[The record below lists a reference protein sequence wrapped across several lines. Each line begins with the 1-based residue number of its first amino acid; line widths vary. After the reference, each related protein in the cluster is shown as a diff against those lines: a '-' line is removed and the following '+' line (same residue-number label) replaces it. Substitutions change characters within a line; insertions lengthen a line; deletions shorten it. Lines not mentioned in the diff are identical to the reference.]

1 MPVRLAAL
9 DLDGTLLDPYGKLTP
24 SVCEAVRELSAR
36 VRVVICTGRRFRTA
50 LPPARE
56 LGLREGAIVVN
67 NGVVVKDLASGQTLQ
82 HEYLPETVF
91 ADVIDH
97 VRGHG
102 SPLVYLDAY
111 HEGMDIVTEAPG
123 RAHAYQRE
131 YLDDNTDF
139 SRVIDDVTEQGEHG
153 VIMVSTMADA
163 ESLDELRAA
172 AAERFGE
179 RVITHSIL
187 NKNYRGN
194 ILEFLSP
201 RAGKWRALARLAE
214 SWGIG
219 PEDIAALGDDANDAE
234 MIRAAGFGIAMA
246 NAVAAARDGADL
258 VVSSN
263 AEGGAVEAVEKILLR
278 L

>member
-1 MPVRLAAL
+1 MKLRLAAL

-24 SVCEAVRELSAR
+24 SVCEAVRALAAR
-36 VRVVICTGRRFRTA
+36 VRVVLCTGRRFRTA
-50 LPPARE
+50 LPCARE
-56 LGLREGAIVVN
+56 LGLDEGAIVVN
-67 NGVVVKDLASGQTLQ
+67 NGVVVKDLATGETLQ
-82 HEYLPETVF
+82 HEYLPEPVF
-91 ADVIDH
+91 AEVIEH

-111 HEGMDIVTEAPG
+111 HQGTDIVTEALERTHPF
-123 RAHAYQRE
+123 QRE
-131 YLDDNTDF
+131 YLDDNGEF
-139 SRVIDDVTEQGEHG
+139 SRVLPDVIGRGGQG

-163 ESLDELRAA
+163 ESLEELRARA
-172 AAERFGE
+172 TARFGE
-179 RVITHSIL
+179 RVFTHSIL

-201 RAGKWRALARLAE
+201 RAGKWPALERLAR
-214 SWGIG
+214 SWGVP
-219 PEDIAALGDDANDAE
+219 PEAIAAVGDDANDAE
-234 MIRAAGFGIAMA
+234 LIRQAGFGIAMG

-278 L
+278 I

>member
-1 MPVRLAAL
+1 MKLRLAAF

-24 SVCEAVRELSAR
+24 SVCEAVRELSRR
-36 VRVVICTGRRFRTA
+36 VRVVLCTGRRFRTA

-56 LGLREGAIVVN
+56 LGLEEGAIVVN

-82 HEYLPETVF
+82 HEYLPPEVF
-91 ADVIDH
+91 GEVIEH

-111 HEGMDIVTEAPG
+111 HEGTDIVTEAPD
-123 RAHAYQRE
+123 RAHPFQRE
-131 YLDDNTDF
+131 YLDDNGEF
-139 SRVIDDVTEQGEHG
+139 SRVLGDVTERGGEG

-163 ESLDELRAA
+163 ESLDALRRQ
-172 AAERFGE
+172 AEARFGD
-179 RVITHSIL
+179 RIYTHAIL
-187 NKNYRGN
+187 NKNYQGN

-201 RAGKWRALARLAE
+201 RAGKWPALERLAAA
-214 SWGIG
+214 WGV
-219 PEDIAALGDDANDAE
+219 PREAIAAVGDDANDAE
-234 MIRAAGFGIAMA
+234 LIREAGFGIAMG
-246 NAVAAARDGADL
+246 NAVAAARDAADL

-263 AEGGAVEAVEKILLR
+263 AEGGAVEAVDKILHR